1 MPQHSLCFLILNFC
15 GRCCLNN
22 PNLLQWNQTTN
33 TTWISTTTCPCHSG
47 VKQENLPTVDF
58 KDIYFENKHF
68 VRLFPSPEKNPKR
81 LHNWEKQ
88 EVNPRTLLWLQANT
102 NNSPHQKYVSTNNI
116 HIPPGIKTQSAWKA
130 SGLRDKKEAAQ
141 HVQGCLGWSISP
153 NTKPAPQ
160 PQRYFGVRS
169 ARVSHKL
176 LPFFIF
182 LNFFFFPWQG
192 I

>member
-1 MPQHSLCFLILNFC
+1 MLPEQSQPPWVKSNHKHNLNFYDNVSLSL
-15 GRCCLNN
+15 GGEGGKFTNSRFQRYLF
-22 PNLLQWNQTTN
+22 WKQTFCTVV
-33 TTWISTTTCPCHSG
+33 SPPQMK
-47 VKQENLPTVDF
+47 KQQ
-58 KDIYFENKHF
+58 
-68 VRLFPSPEKNPKR
+68 R

-160 PQRYFGVRS
+160 PRCYFGVRS

-176 LPFFIF
+176 LPFFYLF
-182 LNFFFFPWQG
+182 YFFFPWQS